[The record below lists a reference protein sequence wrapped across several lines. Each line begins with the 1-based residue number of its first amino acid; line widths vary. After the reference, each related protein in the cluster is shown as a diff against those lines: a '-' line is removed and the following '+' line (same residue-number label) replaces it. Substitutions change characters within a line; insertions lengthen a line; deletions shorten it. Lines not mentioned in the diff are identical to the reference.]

1 MKSTCLGILL
11 ILLLTT
17 CVDPYDPKLV
27 GGEKYLVFEGTLT
40 DAPGPYRFA
49 LTLSAGYNSQ
59 ESVYEERVK
68 GAKVW
73 VADDRGTRT
82 NFTDDGQG
90 NFDSPAGFRGEVGR
104 TYTLGVVYDGQTYRS
119 DPELLRP
126 VPPIDTV
133 YSSFRRITTP
143 GTEVSGEFPVYL
155 DVDDPA
161 GQENYYQWD
170 WIHYTKPDFCLLF
183 RQSAAIYW
191 KRCCSPCWN
200 IVSSAGQILIAS
212 DRLVDGRR
220 LAGQPI
226 AAAPNDDVSP
236 YYLKIGQ
243 QSLSRGA
250 YQYWLAVRNLTG
262 NVGSVFDIPPAT
274 LLGNL
279 HEEVSGGVPSG
290 GRAILGYFQVSGR
303 QEKVVYVSRYLAPVQ
318 PFAPTVYPYWNTCE
332 PCRESLYR
340 TGKQPEGWRE

>member
-1 MKSTCLGILL
+1 MKRLWVL
-11 ILLLTT
+11 IFLTLLLTT

-49 LTLSAGYNSQ
+49 LTLSAGYNNT

-68 GAKVW
+68 GAQVW
-73 VADDRGTRT
+73 VNDDNGTRID
-82 NFTDDGQG
+82 FIDDGKG
-90 NFDSPAGFRGEVGR
+90 NFDSPTDFRGEIGR
-104 TYTLGVVYDGQTYRS
+104 TYKLTIRYGGQTYHS
-119 DPELLRP
+119 DPEQLRP
-126 VPPIDTV
+126 VPPVDTV
-133 YSSFRRITTP
+133 YYSFRRILTL
-143 GTEVSGEFPVYL
+143 GTKLSGEYPVYL
-155 DVDDPA
+155 DINDPP
-161 GQENYYQWD
+161 GEENYYQWD
-170 WIHYTKPDFCLLF
+170 WVHYYRPIGCLFENF
-183 RQSAAIYW
+183 RW
-191 KRCCSPCWN
+191 RPCCTRCWN

-220 LAGQPI
+220 LTGQPI
-226 AAAPNDDVSP
+226 TAAPYDDIFP

-274 LLGNL
+274 LSGNL
-279 HEEVSGGVPSG
+279 HVDTPG
-290 GRAILGYFQVSGR
+290 GRPILGYFRASAR
-303 QEKVVYVSRYLAPVQ
+303 KEKIVYISRYLAPVQ
-318 PFAPTVYPYWNTCE
+318 PFAKTEWPFNPICFPCE
-332 PCRESLYR
+332 ESLYR